1 MILKFSFG
9 IIFSITFLG
18 LGNSILLSIKITP
31 KKISKTKVQK
41 TFPYQAKCLKWIKEE
56 FHDLSEDNK
65 SRVRTYLDGT
75 GCGLILE

>member
-31 KKISKTKVQK
+31 KKISKTKVIFIINPK
-41 TFPYQAKCLKWIKEE
+41 ILAIYPWFVMFVYI
-56 FHDLSEDNK
+56 
-65 SRVRTYLDGT
+65 
-75 GCGLILE
+75 LIFT